1 MAFKFSFPSFTRKTK
16 TANSPNASPAARR
29 SASNWLK
36 SKFATLKSKI
46 PSASNVQSRIKSLPG
61 SVRNRVVSATRKAYN
76 LSTNAL
82 TKARMATTLRGNV
95 AAKKN
100 AIMAAHMKAK
110 EAVNAARKAANE
122 ARKANGKTP
131 AAVKEVVEGAE
142 NAAKAVENSK
152 GPLFT
157 GTIYTGGYIPIRSFG
172 KRKNRKSTRK
182 NRKNTRKNRKNRKNT
197 RKN

>member
-1 MAFKFSFPSFTRKTK
+1 MPFKFSFPSFTRKTK

-36 SKFATLKSKI
+36 SKFQTLKSKI
-46 PSASNVQSRIKSLPG
+46 PSPSNVQSRLKSLPG
-61 SVRNRVVSATRKAYN
+61 SVRNRVVSASRKAYN

-82 TKARMATTLRGNV
+82 TKARMATTFRGNV
-95 AAKKN
+95 AAKRN
-100 AIMAAHMKAK
+100 AIQNASKKAR

-122 ARKANGKTP
+122 ARAAKGATP
-131 AAVKEVVEGAE
+131 AAVKEVVEGAN

-157 GTIYTGGYIPIRSFG
+157 GTSYSGG
-172 KRKNRKSTRK
+172 KRKNTRKNTRK
-182 NRKNTRKNRKNRKNT
+182 NRKNTRKNRKNRKNS